1 MGASC
6 SLYPVGEPVTVV
18 EVASSREGY
27 VRFETNRSFT
37 GMGHERYVKGE
48 PIHLDRP
55 ADQIART
62 LFETGKVDEVHVYS
76 QTVTVKLSG
85 SDSAGIQE
93 ALEELYT
100 FYRPGVEVPT
110 PESFG
115 ADS

>member
-1 MGASC
+1 M
-6 SLYPVGEPVTVV
+6 GEPVTVS

-27 VRFETNRSFT
+27 LRFETNRSFT
-37 GMGHERYVKGE
+37 GMGHERYLKGE
-48 PIHLDRP
+48 PIHRDRP

-62 LFETGKVDEVHVYS
+62 LFATGKVDEVHVYA

-85 SDSAGIQE
+85 ADSDGIRE
-93 ALEELYT
+93 ALEELYIY
-100 FYRPGVEVPT
+100 YRPGVEVPT

>member
-1 MGASC
+1 
-6 SLYPVGEPVTVV
+6 VGEPVTVS

-27 VRFETNRSFT
+27 LRFETNRSFT

-48 PIHLDRP
+48 PIYQDRP

-62 LFETGKVDEVHVYS
+62 LFETGKVDEVHVYA

-85 SDSAGIQE
+85 SDSDGIRE

-100 FYRPGVEVPT
+100 YYRPGVEVPT